1 MIFYGHQLNM
11 TRQETIN
18 TTLGEMNDLISCL
31 AIYNGN
37 AKERTKRSFDDALA
51 LRERIGERTRS
62 ILPGGDAEW
71 PLISALDS
79 ASA

>member
-18 TTLGEMNDLISCL
+18 TTLGEMSDLISCL

-51 LRERIGERTRS
+51 LR
-62 ILPGGDAEW
+62 
-71 PLISALDS
+71 
-79 ASA
+79 